1 MKKINS
7 IILIFIISSLPTF
20 CFSQK
25 IERTLFDEILR
36 MDSLLFRGFNERE
49 IKPME
54 EIFDKNLEFF
64 HDKSGVTNY
73 EQNIA
78 IFKTNF
84 AKPNWGVK
92 RRLLKESMEVY
103 PIPNYGAM
111 QIGKHEFCNT
121 ENGVTG
127 CSILKFAQ
135 VWQLRDGKWTVTR
148 ILSYDH

>member
-1 MKKINS
+1 
-7 IILIFIISSLPTF
+7 
-20 CFSQK
+20 
-25 IERTLFDEILR
+25 
-36 MDSLLFRGFNERE
+36 
-49 IKPME
+49 ME
-54 EIFDKNLEFF
+54 EIFDKNMEFF

-111 QIGKHEFCNT
+111 QIGQHEFCNT

-127 CSILKFAQ
+127 CGILKFAH
-135 VWQLRDGKWTVTR
+135 VWQFKDGKWTVTR